1 MEEQIIQDMIE
12 RTVTD
17 MLQDDLQTVILNL
30 QTIISYFEQ
39 ITIGLQFIMGVIALF
54 LFFLVISFVYK
65 LFKFMLGG

>member
-17 MLQDDLQTVILNL
+17 MLQDDLQTLIA
-30 QTIISYFEQ
+30 YAEQ

-54 LFFLVISFVYK
+54 LFFLVINFVYK